1 MSKSIGGK
9 DYNPQTLDETLLD
22 LKRIGKGLLVGETAD
37 ILGLPADL
45 IGLYYDVR
53 YGETPQGIQSLI
65 DTIGSEALAKK
76 FMGESFPEFGM
87 NLESAGRVM
96 APGALLTKA
105 IASARLAARLKDTLP
120 PGGGIGDLATET
132 VGVGRVDDVPRT
144 LAENLAMTRADDTGG
159 PKKIGNESVTGE
171 DEFFKDKVCLLYTS
185 DAADDC

>member
-1 MSKSIGGK
+1 MAQKV
-9 DYNPQTLDETLLD
+9 QTLDETLLD

-87 NLESAGRVM
+87 NLESA
-96 APGALLTKA
+96 L
-105 IASARLAARLKDTLP
+105 
-120 PGGGIGDLATET
+120 E
-132 VGVGRVDDVPRT
+132 
-144 LAENLAMTRADDTGG
+144 
-159 PKKIGNESVTGE
+159 ESWPLVH
-171 DEFFKDKVCLLYTS
+171 Y
-185 DAADDC
+185 